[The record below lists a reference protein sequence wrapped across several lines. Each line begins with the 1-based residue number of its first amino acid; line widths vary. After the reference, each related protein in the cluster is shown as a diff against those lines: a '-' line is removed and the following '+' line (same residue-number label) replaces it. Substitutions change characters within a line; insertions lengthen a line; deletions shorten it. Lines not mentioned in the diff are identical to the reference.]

1 MHQPMQVYP
10 GKQLTV
16 SQIKTVRESQERAK
30 ADAAALGDDSLV
42 VDPNLKDFSNV
53 SEDNGNDPVFLLHC
67 GKPAPS
73 SSASRGWT
81 TLTPAA
87 AGFRWT

>member
-53 SEDNGNDPVFLLHC
+53 SEDNGNDPVFLLTREA
-67 GKPAPS
+67 GTIVV
-73 SSASRGWT
+73 RQQGWT